1 MMFFLNRKDAL
12 FILLFA
18 AVLLLVFPLAM
29 DSFRLN
35 LMGNISPMG
44 LSLWGMSCARVMRE
58 F

>member
-12 FILLFA
+12 FILRFA

-35 LMGNISPMG
+35 LMGKYLTYGFVALG
-44 LSLWGMSCARVMRE
+44 LVLC
-58 F
+58 